1 MNKVRKIN
9 AQKLSELR
17 EEAKVGKEM
26 FTIVLLTI
34 SCIAYAAI
42 VAKVT
47 LNRGYIAIGGEM
59 FVFFAFVTF
68 SIMIPNKILNKKLK
82 RITEISNVYRD
93 LSSISEKPRIVVEDL
108 KNGQFNLFYIDN
120 QDKTMQIKKIRGGIS
135 LLDEEKI
142 SNMIGI

>member
-17 EEAKVGKEM
+17 ENAKVGKEM

-34 SCIAYAAI
+34 SCVAYAAI
-42 VAKVT
+42 AAKAA
-47 LNRGYIAIGGEM
+47 LDRGYIAIGGEM
-59 FVFFAFVTF
+59 FIFFAFITF
-68 SIMIPNKILNKKLK
+68 SIIIPNKILNKKLR

-93 LSSISEKPRIVVEDL
+93 LSSISENPRVVVEDL
-108 KNGQFNLFYIDN
+108 RNGQFNLFYIDN
-120 QDKTMQIKKIRGGIS
+120 KDKTMQIKKIRDGIS

-142 SNMIGI
+142 SNIIGM